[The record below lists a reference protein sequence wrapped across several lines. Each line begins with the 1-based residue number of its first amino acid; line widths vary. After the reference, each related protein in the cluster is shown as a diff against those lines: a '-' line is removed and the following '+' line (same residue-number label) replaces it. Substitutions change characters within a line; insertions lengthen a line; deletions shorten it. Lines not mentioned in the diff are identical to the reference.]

1 MEENSNKA
9 KMHSPISERMG
20 FVALM
25 ILQIIL
31 FMLFA
36 VFVRYGKAALPA
48 EVPGLFQEH
57 VSKYPHF
64 QDVHVMIFVGFGF
77 LMTFLKKY
85 GYSATGYT
93 LFMSALIIQWTIL
106 VKGFFHMYDG
116 KIELSLEH
124 IIHSDISAAVPL
136 ISMGVLLGR
145 TTPIQLLF
153 MALFEII
160 LFAVNE
166 YVTLEVLSICDVG
179 GSITVHAFGAYF
191 GLAVSFMLRPKK
203 EENEPGQ
210 YEAPTYTSDLFAM
223 IGTLFLWIYW
233 PSFNSV
239 LADGTA
245 QELTAFV
252 LSTMMS
258 HEKKLD
264 MVHVQNSTLAGGVA
278 VGTVC
283 NLMIGGHGAI
293 LIGILAGS
301 LSVIGYR
308 YVTFRNRSK
317 VLLGRNRTISYHKT
331 HKQLRDRN
339 RLDIS
344 SQAIVIVYAKL
355 RLHDTCGVHNLH
367 GMPGIIAGLGSI
379 VYAYLATKEDYK
391 YDLGAIFPAMAS
403 QPKNLTSNHIIG
415 GYERSARA
423 QAGFQLFGLFMTI
436 IIAIVGGLIVGL
448 VLRCTCFRKL
458 QKEEQHQDEL
468 YWEVPEQKSE

>member
-1 MEENSNKA
+1 
-9 KMHSPISERMG
+9 MHSPISERMG

-166 YVTLEVLSICDVG
+166 YVALEILSICDVG

-191 GLAVSFMLRPKK
+191 GLAVSLMLRPKK

-245 QELTAFV
+245 QERAILNTYLSLAGATVTAFV

-308 YVTFRNRSK
+308 YVTPAM
-317 VLLGRNRTISYHKT
+317 T
-331 HKQLRDRN
+331 
-339 RLDIS
+339 
-344 SQAIVIVYAKL
+344 AKL

-468 YWEVPEQKSE
+468 YWEVPELKSEYQLIIY

>member
-1 MEENSNKA
+1 
-9 KMHSPISERMG
+9 MHSPISERMG

-31 FMLFA
+31 FVLFA

-48 EVPGLFQEH
+48 EVPGLFLQH

-166 YVTLEVLSICDVG
+166 YVTLEILSICDVG

-210 YEAPTYTSDLFAM
+210 YEGPTYTSDLFAM

-245 QELTAFV
+245 QERAILNTYLSLAGATVTAFV

-301 LSVIGYR
+301 LSVMGYR
-308 YVTFRNRSK
+308 YITP
-317 VLLGRNRTISYHKT
+317 
-331 HKQLRDRN
+331 
-339 RLDIS
+339 
-344 SQAIVIVYAKL
+344 AMAAKL

-367 GMPGIIAGLGSI
+367 GMPGVIAGLSSI

-391 YDLGAIFPAMAS
+391 YDLGAIFPAMAN

-436 IIAIVGGLIVGL
+436 IIAIVGGLIIGS